1 LGTYTASGMARKD
14 RIELIRQIEEH
25 RGSRL
30 VCCLTSDRQN
40 APGIIAKDFIPVF
53 FNHLS
58 RFADFK
64 KVDVFIFTQGG
75 DTLAAFGLSRLLR
88 EFTSSVG
95 ALVPEKCHS
104 AGTLLV
110 LGASEI
116 FMGGAATLTPI
127 DPSVNGPL
135 NPVVELV
142 PGQRQALPV
151 SVESV
156 AGYRT
161 LVKEDWRLN
170 DEATGVAFRI
180 LAERINPLAL
190 GDVYRS
196 RQQIERLARK
206 LLNYHR
212 KDERDIQNIVEQLTR
227 GFGSHDYLISRSEAR
242 ELLGSQMAKDD
253 AKLEKL
259 IWRLFLD
266 FSAEM
271 QLGQIFDL
279 GMIFHSAAAAGKKF
293 PIVDEQ
299 KVVVVESSEAG
310 DEFERAI
317 QVSMAQA
324 MTPAGPTQAPQM
336 AVVRAGW
343 KHYN

>member
-1 LGTYTASGMARKD
+1 MARKD
-14 RIELIRQIEEH
+14 RIELIRKIEAH

-58 RFADFK
+58 NFSDLK
-64 KVDVFIFTQGG
+64 KVDIFIFTHGG
-75 DTLAAFGLSRLLR
+75 DTLAAFGLSNLLR
-88 EFTSSVG
+88 EFTKSVG

-116 FMGGAATLTPI
+116 FMGRAATLTPI

-135 NPVVELV
+135 NPVVEMV
-142 PGQRQALPV
+142 PGQRQPLPV

-170 DEATGVAFRI
+170 DEATGVAFRL

-196 RQQIERLARK
+196 RQQIERLART
-206 LLNYHR
+206 LLAHHR
-212 KDERDIQNIVEQLTR
+212 KDERNIQTIVEQLTR
-227 GFGSHDYLISRSEAR
+227 GLGSHDYLISRAEAR
-242 ELLGSQMAKDD
+242 EMLGTQVANDD
-253 AKLEKL
+253 PELEKL
-259 IWRLFLD
+259 LWALFLD
-266 FSAEM
+266 FSTEM
-271 QLGQIFDL
+271 RLGQIFDP
-279 GMIFHSAAAAGKKF
+279 GMLIHSATAGGKKL

-299 KVVVVESSEAG
+299 KVVVVESADAG

-317 QVSMAQA
+317 QLSMAQT
-324 MTPAGPTQAPQM
+324 MTPAGPTQAPQV
-336 AVVRAGW
+336 AIVRAGW

>member
-1 LGTYTASGMARKD
+1 MGRKD
-14 RIELIRQIEEH
+14 RIELMRKIEAH

-30 VCCLTSDRQN
+30 LCCLTSDRQN
-40 APGIIAKDFIPVF
+40 APGIIAKDFIPIF

-58 RFADFK
+58 GFSEHK
-64 KVDVFIFTQGG
+64 KVDLFIFTQGG

-95 ALVPEKCHS
+95 GAVGALVPEKCHS

-116 FMGGAATLTPI
+116 FMGRAATLTPI

-135 NPVVELV
+135 NPVVEII
-142 PGQRQALPV
+142 PGQRQPLPV

-196 RQQIERLARK
+196 RQQIERLART
-206 LLNYHR
+206 LLTLHR
-212 KDERDIQNIVEQLTR
+212 KDDRNIQTIVEQLTR
-227 GFGSHDYLISRSEAR
+227 GLGSHDYLISRAEAR
-242 ELLGSQMAKDD
+242 DLLSSQVAKDD
-253 AKLEKL
+253 PELEKL
-259 IWRLFLD
+259 VWALFRD
-266 FSAEM
+266 FSSDM

-279 GMIFHSAAAAGKKF
+279 GMLLHSALAGGKKL
-293 PIVDEQ
+293 PTLDEQ
-299 KVVVVESSEAG
+299 KVVVIESIEAG

-317 QVSMAQA
+317 QMSMAQT

>member
-1 LGTYTASGMARKD
+1 MARKD
-14 RIELIRQIEEH
+14 RVELIKKIESH

-30 VCCLTSDRQN
+30 LCCLTSDRQN

-58 RFADFK
+58 RFSDQK
-64 KVDVFIFTQGG
+64 KIDIFVFTQGG

-88 EFTSSVG
+88 EFTDDVG

-110 LGASEI
+110 LGAKEI
-116 FMGGAATLTPI
+116 FMARAATLTPI

-135 NPVVELV
+135 NPVVEII
-142 PGQRQALPV
+142 PGQRQPLPV

-161 LVKEDWRLN
+161 LAKEDWRLN

-196 RQQIERLARK
+196 RQQIERLART
-206 LLNYHR
+206 LLTYHR
-212 KDERDIQNIVEQLTR
+212 KDERNIQNIVEQLTR
-227 GFGSHDYLISRSEAR
+227 GLGSHDYLISRKEAR
-242 ELLGSQMAKDD
+242 DLLGSQMAKDD
-253 AKLEKL
+253 AELEKL
-259 IWRLFLD
+259 IWTLFLD
-266 FSAEM
+266 FSNEM
-271 QLGQIFDL
+271 QLGQIFDP
-279 GMIFHSAAAAGKKF
+279 GMLLHAGLASGKKL
-293 PIVDEQ
+293 PMLDEQ
-299 KVVVVESSEAG
+299 KVVVVESAEAG

-317 QVSMAQA
+317 QLSMAQA